1 MLVAVQYSGKPMV
14 KDAFELEITTDSSAA
29 VNAIDSFVD
38 QLLSVGNDAQVILKA
53 VEADPACAI
62 ANAQAAAFYLFAG
75 GSVALTQATSYLN
88 TAKANLTHANDR
100 EKLYVAAIEAWA
112 NRDIPQAIAH
122 HEAIAD
128 SYPRDLAS
136 LHVAQYHYRNSGNSQ
151 GMLRIAK
158 KVFAANRHN
167 PYIYGMLAF
176 GLEECHRLAEAE
188 THARQAIALKRD
200 NRWAHHA
207 LAHVLETQGRLD
219 EGIALMESLSDT
231 WEYGNPVF
239 YGHLWWH
246 TSLYYLDAENFAKV
260 LEIYDRNIW
269 GRAKKDN
276 GREQINAIALLLRLE
291 LRGVD
296 VGSRWQELAAYLQ
309 PRLHEHVLA
318 FLDLQYIYA
327 LVRGG
332 KDDWAVQMLESMQTH
347 GEKVLPYVR
356 RTWLEVG
363 VPAARGMIA
372 HARGDWERAIAQLEP
387 VLPDLYSTGGSH
399 AQRDLF
405 EQIYLDALI
414 RDRQYHKALNV
425 LEKRNAARG
434 NIPVIQ
440 RELANTYS
448 QLGHIDEANQASQLA
463 LELSQR
469 YQKVEQTV

>member
-1 MLVAVQYSGKPMV
+1 MV
-14 KDAFELEITTDSSAA
+14 KDASELEITTDSSAA
-29 VNAIDSFVD
+29 VDAINGFVD
-38 QLLSVGNDAQVILKA
+38 QLLGVGNDAQVILKA
-53 VEADPACAI
+53 IEADPTCAI
-62 ANAQAAAFYLFAG
+62 ANAQVAAFYLFAG
-75 GSVALTQATSYLN
+75 GSVALSKAKSYLN
-88 TAKANLTHANDR
+88 LAKSHLKRANDR

-112 NRDIPQAIAH
+112 NRDIAQAIAH
-122 HEAIAD
+122 HEAIAIAF
-128 SYPRDLAS
+128 PRDLAS
-136 LHVAQYHYRNSGNSQ
+136 VHLAQYHYRNSGNSQ
-151 GMLRIAK
+151 GMLLIAEI
-158 KVFAANRHN
+158 VFAANRDN
-167 PYIYGMLAF
+167 PYMYGMLAF

-188 THARQAIALKRD
+188 EHGRQAIALKRD

-207 LAHVLETQGRLD
+207 VAHVLETQGRLE
-219 EGIALMESLSDT
+219 EGISLMESLSDT
-231 WEYGNPVF
+231 WEYGSSAF

-246 TSLYYLDAENFAKV
+246 TSLYYLDIENFAKV
-260 LEIYDRNIW
+260 LEIYDTRIW

-309 PRLHEHVLA
+309 PRIHEHTLA

-332 KDDWAVQMLESMQTH
+332 KDDWAAEMLESMQTH
-347 GEKVLPYVR
+347 GENVLPYAR
-356 RTWLEVG
+356 PTWIEVG

-372 HARGDWERAIAQLEP
+372 HARGDWENAIAELEP

-414 RDRQYHKALNV
+414 RDRQYHKTLNV
-425 LEKRNAARG
+425 LEKRNASRG

-448 QLGHIDEANQASQLA
+448 QLGRTDEAHQAAQVA

>member
-1 MLVAVQYSGKPMV
+1 MV
-14 KDAFELEITTDSSAA
+14 KDASELEITTDSLAA
-29 VNAIDSFVD
+29 VDAINGFVD
-38 QLLSVGNDAQVILKA
+38 QLLGVGNDAQVILKA
-53 VEADPACAI
+53 IEADPTCAI
-62 ANAQAAAFYLFAG
+62 ANAQVAAFYLFAG
-75 GSVALTQATSYLN
+75 GVALTKAKYYLDL
-88 TAKANLTHANDR
+88 AKSHLKRANDR

-112 NRDIPQAIAH
+112 NRDIAQAIAH
-122 HEAIAD
+122 HEAIAIAF
-128 SYPRDLAS
+128 PRDLAS
-136 LHVAQYHYRNSGNSQ
+136 VHLAQYHYRNSGNSQ
-151 GMLRIAK
+151 GMLLIAEI
-158 KVFAANRHN
+158 VFAANRDN
-167 PYIYGMLAF
+167 PYMYGMLAF

-188 THARQAIALKRD
+188 EYGRQAIALKRD

-207 LAHVLETQGRLD
+207 VAHVLETQGRLE
-219 EGIALMESLSDT
+219 EGISLMESLSDT
-231 WEYGNPVF
+231 WEYGSSAF

-246 TSLYYLDAENFAKV
+246 TSLYYLDIENFAKV
-260 LEIYDRNIW
+260 LEIYDTRIW

-309 PRLHEHVLA
+309 PRIHEQTLA

-332 KDDWAVQMLESMQTH
+332 KDDWAAEMLESMQTH
-347 GEKVLPYVR
+347 GENVLPYAR
-356 RTWLEVG
+356 PTWIEVG

-372 HARGDWERAIAQLEP
+372 HARGNWENAIAELEP
-387 VLPDLYSTGGSH
+387 VLPNLYSTGGSH

-405 EQIYLDALI
+405 EQIYIDALI
-414 RDRQYHKALNV
+414 RDRQYHKTLNV
-425 LEKRNAARG
+425 LEKRNAARS

-448 QLGHIDEANQASQLA
+448 QLGRTDEAHQAAQVA

>member
-1 MLVAVQYSGKPMV
+1 MV
-14 KDAFELEITTDSSAA
+14 KDASELEITTDSSAA
-29 VNAIDSFVD
+29 VDAINGFVD
-38 QLLSVGNDAQVILKA
+38 QLLGVGNDAQVILKA
-53 VEADPACAI
+53 IEADPTCAMPSAGVAI
-62 ANAQAAAFYLFAG
+62 ANAQVAAFYLFAG
-75 GSVALTQATSYLN
+75 GSVALTKAKYYLNLAKSYL
-88 TAKANLTHANDR
+88 KRANDR
-100 EKLYVAAIEAWA
+100 EKLYVVAIEAWA
-112 NRDIPQAIAH
+112 NRDIAQAIAH
-122 HEAIAD
+122 HEAIAIAF
-128 SYPRDLAS
+128 PRDLAS
-136 LHVAQYHYRNSGNSQ
+136 VHLAQYHYRNSGNSQ
-151 GMLRIAK
+151 GMLLIAE
-158 KVFAANRHN
+158 KVFAANRDN
-167 PYIYGMLAF
+167 PYMYGMLAF

-188 THARQAIALKRD
+188 EYGRQAIALKRD

-207 LAHVLETQGRLD
+207 VAHVLETQGRLQ
-219 EGIALMESLSDT
+219 EGISLMESLSDT
-231 WEYGNPVF
+231 WEYGSSAF

-246 TSLYYLDAENFAKV
+246 TSLYYLDIENFAKV
-260 LEIYDRNIW
+260 LEIYDTRIW

-309 PRLHEHVLA
+309 PRIHEHTLA

-332 KDDWAVQMLESMQTH
+332 KDDWAAEMLESMQTH
-347 GEKVLPYVR
+347 GENVLPYAR
-356 RTWLEVG
+356 PTWIEVG

-372 HARGDWERAIAQLEP
+372 HARGDWENAIAELEP

-414 RDRQYHKALNV
+414 RDRQYHKTLNV
-425 LEKRNAARG
+425 LEKRNAARS

-440 RELANTYS
+440 RELANTYN
-448 QLGHIDEANQASQLA
+448 QLGHIDEAHQASQVA

>member
-1 MLVAVQYSGKPMV
+1 MV
-14 KDAFELEITTDSSAA
+14 KDSFGLEITTDSSVA
-29 VNAIDSFVD
+29 VDAINNFVD
-38 QLLSVGNDAQVILKA
+38 QLFSVGNDAQVILKA
-53 VEADPACAI
+53 VEADPACAM
-62 ANAQAAAFYLFAG
+62 ANAQVAAFYLFAG
-75 GSVALTQATSYLN
+75 GSFGFTQATSYLYV
-88 TAKANLTHANDR
+88 AKANLKKANER

-112 NRDIPQAIAH
+112 NRDIQEAIAH
-122 HEAIAD
+122 HEAITD

-136 LHVAQYHYRNSGNSQ
+136 VHLAQYHYRNSGNSQ
-151 GMLRIAK
+151 GLLGIAE
-158 KVFAANRHN
+158 KVFAANEDN

-176 GLEECHRLAEAE
+176 GLEECHRIPEAE
-188 THARQAIALKRD
+188 TYARLAIALKRD

-207 LAHVLETQGRLD
+207 IAHVLETAGRLE
-219 EGIALMESLSDT
+219 EGITLMESLSDT
-231 WEYGNPVF
+231 WEFASSAF

-246 TSLYYLDAENFAKV
+246 TSLYYLDLENFAKV
-260 LEIYDRNIW
+260 LEIYDTRIW

-296 VGSRWQELAAYLQ
+296 VGSRWQELASYLQ

-332 KDDWAVQMLESMQTH
+332 KEDWAGEMLESMQDH
-347 GEKVLPYVR
+347 AEKVLPYVR
-356 RTWLEVG
+356 RTWAEIG
-363 VPAARGMIA
+363 VPAAQGMIA
-372 HARGDWERAIAQLEP
+372 HARGDWGEAIAQLEP
-387 VLPDLYSTGGSH
+387 VLPELQSTGGSH

-414 RDRQYHKALNV
+414 HQRQYHKALNV
-425 LEKRNAARG
+425 LEKRQVARD
-434 NIPVIQ
+434 NIPGIQ
-440 RELANTYS
+440 RQLANTYS
-448 QLGHIDEANQASQLA
+448 QLGRTNEAHRASQRA

>member
-1 MLVAVQYSGKPMV
+1 ML
-14 KDAFELEITTDSSAA
+14 KDASELEITTDSSAA
-29 VNAIDSFVD
+29 VDAINGFVD
-38 QLLSVGNDAQVILKA
+38 QLLGVGNDAQVILKA
-53 VEADPACAI
+53 IEADPTCAMPSAGVAI
-62 ANAQAAAFYLFAG
+62 ANAQVAAFYLFAG
-75 GSVALTQATSYLN
+75 GSVALTKAKSYLN
-88 TAKANLTHANDR
+88 LAKSHLKRANDR

-112 NRDIPQAIAH
+112 NRDIAQAIAH
-122 HEAIAD
+122 HEAIAIAF
-128 SYPRDLAS
+128 PRDLAS
-136 LHVAQYHYRNSGNSQ
+136 VHLAQYHYRNSGNSQ
-151 GMLRIAK
+151 GMLLIAEI
-158 KVFAANRHN
+158 VFAANRDN
-167 PYIYGMLAF
+167 PYMYGMLAF

-188 THARQAIALKRD
+188 EYGRQAIALKRD

-207 LAHVLETQGRLD
+207 VAHVLETQGRLE
-219 EGIALMESLSDT
+219 EGISLMESLSDT
-231 WEYGNPVF
+231 WEYGSSAF

-246 TSLYYLDAENFAKV
+246 TSLYYLDIENFPKV
-260 LEIYDRNIW
+260 LEIYDTRIW

-276 GREQINAIALLLRLE
+276 GHEQINAIALLLRLE
-291 LRGVD
+291 LRRVD

-309 PRLHEHVLA
+309 PRIHEHTLA

-332 KDDWAVQMLESMQTH
+332 KDDWAAEMLESMQTH
-347 GEKVLPYVR
+347 GENVLPYAR
-356 RTWLEVG
+356 PTWIEVG

-372 HARGDWERAIAQLEP
+372 HARGDWENAIAELEP

-414 RDRQYHKALNV
+414 RDQQYHKTLNV
-425 LEKRNAARG
+425 LEKRNAARS

-440 RELANTYS
+440 RELANAYS
-448 QLGHIDEANQASQLA
+448 QLGHTDEAHQAAQVA

>member
-1 MLVAVQYSGKPMV
+1 MV
-14 KDAFELEITTDSSAA
+14 KDASELEITTDSSA
-29 VNAIDSFVD
+29 VVDAINSFVD
-38 QLLSVGNDAQVILKA
+38 QLLGVGNDAQVILKA
-53 VEADPACAI
+53 VEADPTCVM
-62 ANAQAAAFYLFAG
+62 ANAQVAAFYLFAG
-75 GSVALTQATSYLN
+75 GSVALTKAKSHLKVAKSYL
-88 TAKANLTHANDR
+88 KRANVR

-112 NRDIPQAIAH
+112 NRDIAQAIAH
-122 HEAIAD
+122 HEALAIAF
-128 SYPRDLAS
+128 PRDLAS
-136 LHVAQYHYRNSGNSQ
+136 VHLAQYHYRNFGNSQ
-151 GMLRIAK
+151 GMLLIAE
-158 KVFAANRHN
+158 KVFAANRDN
-167 PYIYGMLAF
+167 PYMYGMLAF

-188 THARQAIALKRD
+188 EYGRIAIALKRD

-207 LAHVLETQGRLD
+207 VAHVLETLGRLE
-219 EGIALMESLSDT
+219 EGISLMENLSDT
-231 WEYGNPVF
+231 WEYSSSAF

-246 TSLYYLDAENFAKV
+246 TSLYYLDIENFAKV
-260 LEIYDRNIW
+260 LEIYDRRIW

-291 LRGVD
+291 LRSVD
-296 VGSRWQELAAYLQ
+296 IGSRWQELAAYLQ
-309 PRLHEHVLA
+309 PRIHEHALA

-332 KDDWAVQMLESMQTH
+332 KDDWAVEMLESMQTH
-347 GEKVLPYVR
+347 GENVLPYAR
-356 RTWLEVG
+356 RTWVEVA
-363 VPAARGMIA
+363 VPAAKGMIA
-372 HARGDWERAIAQLEP
+372 HARGDWKSAIAQLEA

-414 RDRQYHKALNV
+414 RDRQYHKTLNV
-425 LEKRNAARG
+425 LVHRNASRG

-448 QLGHIDEANQASQLA
+448 QLGRSDEADRASQFA

>member
-1 MLVAVQYSGKPMV
+1 MV
-14 KDAFELEITTDSSAA
+14 KDLSGLEITTDSSAA
-29 VNAIDSFVD
+29 VDAINSFVD
-38 QLLSVGNDAQVILKA
+38 QLLGVGNDAQVILKA

-62 ANAQAAAFYLFAG
+62 ANAQTAAFYLFAG
-75 GSVALTQATSYLN
+75 GSVALTKAKYYLN
-88 TAKANLTHANDR
+88 VAKANLKRANDR

-112 NRDIPQAIAH
+112 NRDIAQAIAH
-122 HEAIAD
+122 HEAIAIAF
-128 SYPRDLAS
+128 PRDLAS
-136 LHVAQYHYRNSGNSQ
+136 VHLAQYHYRNSGNSQ
-151 GMLRIAK
+151 GMLLIAE
-158 KVFAANRHN
+158 KVFAANGDN
-167 PYIYGMLAF
+167 PYMYGMLAF
-176 GLEECHRLAEAE
+176 GLEECHRLTEAE
-188 THARQAIALKRD
+188 EYGRQAIALKRD

-207 LAHVLETQGRLD
+207 VAHVLETQGRLE
-219 EGIALMESLSDT
+219 EGISLMESLSDT
-231 WEYGNPVF
+231 WEYGSSAF

-246 TSLYYLDAENFAKV
+246 TSLYYLDIENFAKV
-260 LEIYDRNIW
+260 LEIYDTRIW

-296 VGSRWQELAAYLQ
+296 VGSRWQEIAAYLQ
-309 PRLHEHVLA
+309 PRIHEHTLA

-332 KDDWAVQMLESMQTH
+332 KDDWAGEMLESMQTH
-347 GEKVLPYVR
+347 GENVLPYAR
-356 RTWLEVG
+356 PTWVEVG

-372 HARGDWERAIAQLEP
+372 HARGNWKSAIAELEP

-414 RDRQYHKALNV
+414 RDRQYHKTLNV
-425 LEKRNAARG
+425 LEKRNASRS

-448 QLGHIDEANQASQLA
+448 QLGRSDEAHQASQLA

-469 YQKVEQTV
+469 YQKKVEQTV

>member
-1 MLVAVQYSGKPMV
+1 MV
-14 KDAFELEITTDSSAA
+14 KDASELEITTDSSA
-29 VNAIDSFVD
+29 VVDAINSFVD
-38 QLLSVGNDAQVILKA
+38 QLLGVGNDAQVILKA
-53 VEADPACAI
+53 VEADPTCVM
-62 ANAQAAAFYLFAG
+62 ANAQVAAFYLFAG
-75 GSVALTQATSYLN
+75 GSVALTKAKSHLKVAKSYL
-88 TAKANLTHANDR
+88 KRANVR

-112 NRDIPQAIAH
+112 NRDIAQAIAH
-122 HEAIAD
+122 HEALAIAF
-128 SYPRDLAS
+128 PRDLAS
-136 LHVAQYHYRNSGNSQ
+136 VHLAQYHYRNSGNSQ
-151 GMLRIAK
+151 GMLLIAE
-158 KVFAANRHN
+158 KVFAANRDN
-167 PYIYGMLAF
+167 PYMYGMLAF

-188 THARQAIALKRD
+188 EYGRIAIALKRD

-207 LAHVLETQGRLD
+207 VAHVLETQGRLE
-219 EGIALMESLSDT
+219 EGISLMENLSDT
-231 WEYGNPVF
+231 WEYSSSAF

-246 TSLYYLDAENFAKV
+246 TSLYYLDIENFAKV
-260 LEIYDRNIW
+260 LEIYDRRIW

-296 VGSRWQELAAYLQ
+296 IGSRWQELAPYLQ
-309 PRLHEHVLA
+309 PRIHEHALA

-332 KDDWAVQMLESMQTH
+332 KDDWAVEMLESMQTH
-347 GEKVLPYVR
+347 GENVLPYAR
-356 RTWLEVG
+356 RTWVEVG
-363 VPAARGMIA
+363 VPAAKGMIA
-372 HARGDWERAIAQLEP
+372 HARGDWKSAIAHLEA

-414 RDRQYHKALNV
+414 RDRQYHKTLNV
-425 LEKRNAARG
+425 LVHRNASRG

-448 QLGHIDEANQASQLA
+448 QLGRSDEADRASQFA